1 MKKHLP
7 CVLIF
12 YCSSAVAVAQ
22 TPPVPVTSPN
32 TRYQLER
39 EVMTRWGKF
48 NPKWYFI
55 LFHNKYRQGEDR
67 RNMKQLL
74 PLMATLRL
82 NSGEAE
88 IQDQDV
94 TEIRDQELF
103 KMADRSLNKS
113 WHLLYERKVNNLHT
127 RIALLHA
134 KAIVAGVEVD
144 MLLAFKAEQ
153 ERINAD
159 IQLTKEAYQDDAKK
173 AERFRV
179 ALDDLTTL
187 RGYYQRIITFYN
199 TSKNFLNNKNQ

>member
-1 MKKHLP
+1 MKKPLLLAPVLLLP
-7 CVLIF
+7 LVEAL
-12 YCSSAVAVAQ
+12 AQ
-22 TPPVPVTSPN
+22 TPPVPVKSPN

-39 EVMTRWGKF
+39 EVITRWNKF

-55 LFHNKYRQGEDR
+55 LFHNKYRKGPDR

-74 PLMATLRL
+74 PIMAALRL
-82 NSGEAE
+82 NAADTEQE
-88 IQDQDV
+88 DENV

-113 WHLLYERKVNNLHT
+113 WYLLYENKINGLNN
-127 RIALLHA
+127 RIVGLDAE
-134 KAIVAGVEVD
+134 AISAGVDLDV
-144 MLLAFKAEQ
+144 LLALKGEQ

-179 ALDDLTTL
+179 ALEDLSTL
-187 RGYYQRIITFYN
+187 RGYYLRIINLFQ
-199 TSKNFLNNKNQ
+199 TSKNLPKK